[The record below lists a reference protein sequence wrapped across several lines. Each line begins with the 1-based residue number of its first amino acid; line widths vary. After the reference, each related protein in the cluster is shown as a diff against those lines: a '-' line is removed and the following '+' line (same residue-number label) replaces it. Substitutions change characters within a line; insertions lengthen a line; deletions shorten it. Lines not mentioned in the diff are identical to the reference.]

1 MKNCVTNRVHLMSR
15 VTGVA
20 AASAAVSSVTSSVVS
35 VVSSSVVSVV
45 SSSVVPVIMSVASSV
60 VPVVSS
66 SVVPVVS
73 SSVISVVVS
82 VASSVVPVV
91 MSVASSVVPV
101 VSSSLIPSS
110 VVPLIPSSVVSSLR
124 IRVRRSSWHSRRTT
138 RRHSWHS
145 WHSRS
150 SRNSRN
156 SRGRRLTR
164 TPTIL
169 LIQTTQ
175 HTAQLPLRQPPI
187 THLIVYT
194 LVDGVLRVLVQNHK
208 AALIITLFTHTH
220 SRNLVQRG
228 SITHRRSARTIGSRL
243 NDGTIRKTHTNGTAA
258 QENAVQLRG
267 RLRSSTR
274 LEFDKTKAST
284 RIGLQTH
291 AFLGHLC

>member
-15 VTGVA
+15 VMGVA
-20 AASAAVSSVTSSVVS
+20 AASAAVSSVTSSVIS

-45 SSSVVPVIMSVASSV
+45 SSSVVSVIVSVASSVVPVVISVASSVVSVVSSSVVPLIMSVASSV

-66 SVVPVVS
+66 SLLS
-73 SSVISVVVS
+73 
-82 VASSVVPVV
+82 
-91 MSVASSVVPV
+91 
-101 VSSSLIPSS
+101 SS

-124 IRVRRSSWHSRRTT
+124 IRVRRSSWSSWSSWSS
-138 RRHSWHS
+138 RHSWHS
-145 WHSRS
+145 WHSWHG
-150 SRNSRN
+150 
-156 SRGRRLTR
+156 RGRRLTR

-175 HTAQLPLRQPPI
+175 HTAQLPLKQPPI

-228 SITHRRSARTIGSRL
+228 SVTHRRSARTIGSGL

>member
-20 AASAAVSSVTSSVVS
+20 AASAAVS
-35 VVSSSVVSVV
+35 
-45 SSSVVPVIMSVASSV
+45 
-60 VPVVSS
+60 
-66 SVVPVVS
+66 
-73 SSVISVVVS
+73 
-82 VASSVVPVV
+82 
-91 MSVASSVVPV
+91 SVASSVVPV

-124 IRVRRSSWHSRRTT
+124 IRVRRSSRRTT
-138 RRHSWHS
+138 RRHRRHSWHS
-145 WHSRS
+145 WHSRRSRS
-150 SRNSRN
+150 SRHSRN

-175 HTAQLPLRQPPI
+175 HTAQLPLKQPPI

-228 SITHRRSARTIGSRL
+228 SVTHRRSARTIGSRL

>member
-35 VVSSSVVSVV
+35 VVSSSVVPVVISVASSVV
-45 SSSVVPVIMSVASSV
+45 SVVISVASSV

-66 SVVPVVS
+66 SVVS
-73 SSVISVVVS
+73 
-82 VASSVVPVV
+82 VV

-124 IRVRRSSWHSRRTT
+124 IRVRRSSWSSWHGRHRRHSWHGRSSWHS
-138 RRHSWHS
+138 RHSWHS
-145 WHSRS
+145 WHSRHSRS
-150 SRNSRN
+150 S
-156 SRGRRLTR
+156 RLTR

-175 HTAQLPLRQPPI
+175 HTAQLPLKQPPI

-220 SRNLVQRG
+220 SRNLVQWG
-228 SITHRRSARTIGSRL
+228 SVTHRRSARTIGSRL

>member
-1 MKNCVTNRVHLMSR
+1 MSR

-35 VVSSSVVSVV
+35 VIMSVASSVISVIMSVASSVVSVV
-45 SSSVVPVIMSVASSV
+45 SSSFISF
-60 VPVVSS
+60 VSS
-66 SVVPVVS
+66 SLIPLIS
-73 SSVISVVVS
+73 SSLIS
-82 VASSVVPVV
+82 
-91 MSVASSVVPV
+91 V
-101 VSSSLIPSS
+101 VSSSLI
-110 VVPLIPSSVVSSLR
+110 SSLR
-124 IRVRRSSWHSRRTT
+124 IRVRRSSRRTT
-138 RRHSWHS
+138 RRHSRHS
-145 WHSRS
+145 RRGRS
-150 SRNSRN
+150 SRGSR
-156 SRGRRLTR
+156 RGRSSWLTR
-164 TPTIL
+164 TTTVL

-175 HTAQLPLRQPPI
+175 HTAQLPLKQPPL

-208 AALIITLFTHTH
+208 AALIITLFTRTH
-220 SRNLVQRG
+220 SRHLVQRG
-228 SITHRRSARTIGSRL
+228 SVTHRRSARTIGSRL
-243 NDGTIRKTHTNGTAA
+243 NDGTIRKTHTNGTTT

>member
-35 VVSSSVVSVV
+35 VVSSSVVPVIMSVA
-45 SSSVVPVIMSVASSV
+45 SSVVPVVISVASSV

-66 SVVPVVS
+66 SVVPVV
-73 SSVISVVVS
+73 
-82 VASSVVPVV
+82 
-91 MSVASSVVPV
+91 MSVASSVVSV

-124 IRVRRSSWHSRRTT
+124 IRVRRRTTRRHSRHSRHSRRTT
-138 RRHSWHS
+138 RRHSRHS
-145 WHSRS
+145 WHSRH
-150 SRNSRN
+150 SRHG
-156 SRGRRLTR
+156 RGRRLTR

-175 HTAQLPLRQPPI
+175 HTAQLPLKQPPI

-228 SITHRRSARTIGSRL
+228 SVTHRRSARTIGSGL
-243 NDGTIRKTHTNGTAA
+243 NDGAIRKTHTNGTAA